1 MALNKITAKDFEEA
15 LDELTPYGEGSTCW
29 IKELGKTEN
38 GTGLYLVIG
47 WTRELGY
54 TQDDIDANGF
64 GGGDSGDCIAYK
76 IGYFN
81 YKPGMR
87 YMLQDFDT
95 FNMPYNLTDDKANGI
110 YMGDVWETDG
120 MLPNSPDSWSTIADD
135 LNKDAQ
141 GIWDTWGENGE
152 LDQMAESKKSAAK
165 KHTCSMQKKIES
177 LKKKSAKKSESIS
190 ASSIRV
196 DPYDVAV
203 KVQEVNEYP
212 STNGFTLTA
221 EVPAVEAWFNDLSE
235 FKDCVVGLAENCNG
249 YPTISRDGSDILV
262 QINAPIDDENGE
274 FTGDYE
280 VIVELRCSTEITHSS
295 LEGVVDVLN
304 GDA

>member
-1 MALNKITAKDFEEA
+1 MALVKITKADFDTAIKTLTTSDATVWWKKLETTDDGTELCFVVGWA
-15 LDELTPYGEGSTCW
+15 DGFDPDE
-29 IKELGKTEN
+29 N
-38 GTGLYLVIG
+38 LYQQD
-47 WTRELGY
+47 GY
-54 TQDDIDANGF
+54 TLC
-64 GGGDSGDCIAYK
+64 SK
-76 IGYFN
+76 IGYKHSDLMVMD
-81 YKPGMR
+81 YS
-87 YMLQDFDT
+87 DFY
-95 FNMPYNLTDDKANGI
+95 MPYDKKSGN
-110 YMGDVWETDG
+110 V
-120 MLPNSPDSWSTIADD
+120 
-135 LNKDAQ
+135 
-141 GIWDTWGENGE
+141 WDTDMSVGKGGPSKFDVDWYNDEANSIWSKYGKPNRDGLTA
-152 LDQMAESKKSAAK
+152 LDLMESKKSEAKKPGAKKSEAK
-165 KHTCSMQKKIES
+165 KHTCSMAKKIES
-177 LKKKSAKKSESIS
+177 LKKKPAKKSESIS

-212 STNGFTLTA
+212 STNGYTLTA

-262 QINAPIDDENGE
+262 QIHAPIDDENGE

-295 LEGVVDVLN
+295 LDGVVDVLN